1 MNFDPQDVC
10 RAIDDVAKQEILPF
24 FRHLDADDIFNK
36 GNRDVVTMVDLR
48 AEKALSTALRKIAPA
63 SAVIGEE
70 ASEEDPNILNSLDDD
85 RPFWIVDPLDG
96 TKNFIA
102 GRPVFA
108 VIVAFCERGETQA
121 GWIYDPCGEVMVH
134 AHKGGGAWLGARPL
148 GISDNL
154 SPSQSTASLGP
165 GMRKRLHAHTHARSG
180 DRAPPPEIPERIV
193 RYGCCGREYIDLA
206 LGKIQYA
213 AYGGNLNV
221 WDHAAGVLIH
231 REAGGYSAI
240 FPHEAPYRPQR
251 YRHGE
256 QLLLAPSPP
265 SWASFRQKLM
275 P

>member
-10 RAIDDVAKQEILPF
+10 RAIDAVAKQEILPF

-36 GNRDVVTMVDLR
+36 GNRDVVTAVDLR
-48 AEKALSTALRKIAPA
+48 AEKALSTALRDIAPA

-70 ASEEDPNILNSLDDD
+70 ASEEDPNILNSLDGD

-134 AHKGGGAWLGARPL
+134 AHKGGGAWLGERPL
-148 GISDNL
+148 NISDNL
-154 SPSQSTASLGP
+154 SPSRSTASLGA
-165 GMRKRLHAHTHARSG
+165 GMRKRLHAHMPSAGHIG
-180 DRAPPPEIPERIV
+180 IPERIV

-213 AYGGNLNV
+213 AYGGKLNV

-231 REAGGYSAI
+231 SEAGGYSAT

-256 QLLLAPSPP
+256 QLLLAPSPS
-265 SWASFRQKLM
+265 SWASFRQKLT